1 MRSRVLFF
9 SRAFYEYQGD
19 ESRRSIIVPAL
30 FSPAGYRHILSPH
43 ADGLPYLDLTTEQ
56 EMKALATL
64 EDEQNQ
70 KVSVKWN
77 PEKDTLSDICGL
89 RKLKK

>member
-1 MRSRVLFF
+1 MV
-9 SRAFYEYQGD
+9 
-19 ESRRSIIVPAL
+19 
-30 FSPAGYRHILSPH
+30 
-43 ADGLPYLDLTTEQ
+43 YLDITTEQ

-64 EDEQNQ
+64 ENEKNQN
-70 KVSVKWN
+70 VSVKWN